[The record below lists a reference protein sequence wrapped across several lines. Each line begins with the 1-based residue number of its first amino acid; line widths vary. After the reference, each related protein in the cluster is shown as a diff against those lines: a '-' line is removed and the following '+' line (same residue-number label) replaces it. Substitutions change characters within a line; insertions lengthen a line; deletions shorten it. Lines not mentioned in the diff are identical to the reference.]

1 MKIIRSSNP
10 ILFFS
15 KKEKEAVLKAI
26 EEAEQKSSAEIR
38 VHLERQ
44 APDDILGYA
53 ATVFER
59 LGMARTA
66 ERNGVLI
73 LLGLKTKR
81 FAIAADQGIHS
92 KVSPHFWDEAAQ
104 VMNEQ
109 FRQDRFS
116 EGLTAG
122 IGAIANRLQEYFPV
136 CPGNPNELTNEI
148 SYSY

>member
-1 MKIIRSSNP
+1 MKIVRSSNP
-10 ILFFS
+10 LLFFS
-15 KKEKEAVLKAI
+15 KKETEEILKAI
-26 EEAEQKSSAEIR
+26 GQAEQKTSAEIR

-44 APDDILGYA
+44 APADILAYA
-53 ATVFER
+53 AKVFER
-59 LGMARTA
+59 LGMTRTV

-92 KVSPHFWDEAAQ
+92 KVSPHFWDEVVQ
-104 VMNEQ
+104 IMNEQ

-122 IGAIANRLQEYFPV
+122 IEAIARRLQEYFPV
-136 CPGNPNELTNEI
+136 RPGNPNELTNEI
-148 SYSY
+148 SYS